1 MSIST
6 PERKVNES
14 QSTVQES
21 YQCTICDRRFRTN
34 RGLSQHLRSYQFKNT
49 NSIVSGTVTATDENA
64 LLDNQSLGNIET
76 PEVQYKWGRYDSYQF
91 EENLSLVYEKI
102 VCWKKNLFLL
112 PSWPAGKQ
120 FIEEAT
126 KLMNQ

>member
-1 MSIST
+1 M
-6 PERKVNES
+6 K
-14 QSTVQES
+14 STVFSKYLKHMKMHSNSNWLLELL
-21 YQCTICDRRFRTN
+21 RT
-34 RGLSQHLRSYQFKNT
+34 NT
-49 NSIVSGTVTATDENA
+49 NSIVSDTVTATDENA

-112 PSWPAGKQ
+112 QSWPAGKQ

>member
-1 MSIST
+1 MSIFAL
-6 PERKVNES
+6 ERKVNES
-14 QSTVQES
+14 QSTVQEW

-34 RGLSQHLRSYQFKNT
+34 RGLSQHLRSCQFKN
-49 NSIVSGTVTATDENA
+49 IVSGTVTATDENA

-112 PSWPAGKQ
+112 QSWPAGKQ